1 MNNNKSLLSLFLIN
15 GIFVFASS
23 LFGPL
28 YAVYIEKLGTGIL
41 SASLTWS
48 VMLVTT
54 TLVTMV
60 VAKYGD
66 KVKEKEYLLIA
77 GFIIRSI
84 AWFSYTIIQ
93 NVPQLIIV
101 QVLVGIGEAVGSPA
115 FDAIFADHLDKK
127 SEIMEYS
134 GWKVLYNLVAALGTG
149 IGGVL
154 VVSFGFNIM
163 FYVMST
169 LAATSAVIA
178 ITRPRKLL

>member
-1 MNNNKSLLSLFLIN
+1 MQNNKSLLSLFLIN

-28 YAVYIEKLGTGIL
+28 YAIYIEKLGTGIL

-48 VMLVTT
+48 AMLVVT
-54 TLVTMV
+54 TLVTMI
-60 VAKYGD
+60 VAKFGD
-66 KVKEKEYLLIA
+66 KIKEKEYLLIA

-84 AWFSYTIIQ
+84 AWLSYTIIGTL
-93 NVPQLIIV
+93 PQLILV
-101 QVLVGIGEAVGSPA
+101 QVLIGIGEAVGSPS

-149 IGGVL
+149 LGGVI
-154 VVSFGFNIM
+154 VVSYGFNMLFYIM
-163 FYVMST
+163 SA
-169 LAATSAVIA
+169 LAAVSAAIA